1 MNVKSFNLFHIRFGV
16 VKEITGYKFV
26 GRVGEVHRL
35 YILMLGIET
44 IKKQLK
50 PFFMHNGNK
59 MFVGIDIFKTTFN
72 LLHAL
77 KFITISKK
85 NIFYDLKKK

>member
-1 MNVKSFNLFHIRFGV
+1 MNAKSFNLFHIRFGE

-26 GRVGEVHRL
+26 RQVGEVLRL
-35 YILMLGIET
+35 YIFKFGIESVKT
-44 IKKQLK
+44 RLK
-50 PFFMHNGNK
+50 PFFMHNVNI
-59 MFVGIDIFKTTFN
+59 MCVEIDIFKTT
-72 LLHAL
+72 LIASL